1 MRKSTT
7 RFTKGVVT
15 VSRIDIGEIQTFAH
29 QLHTANETARKSIK
43 DIKTAVEN
51 YTEDGSLKGKAIDA
65 SKNYYQ
71 MTYFPLCDA
80 IIEAMN
86 ESEERLAQYIA
97 DFHAQVDGSAD
108 AKIDADGLYELGKMI
123 DRIEAKKEA
132 LVQQMNTGTEGQ
144 MQSYCSQLSIAYKQ
158 ENILEK
164 YLAFEQSHSG
174 FFDNLTDLV
183 QGIQQ
188 TIRELQS
195 NIQFNSKTGTYD
207 MSKLNFTT
215 VTRMQNALGKALKNN
230 QTTFN
235 FDEYQ
240 KTYRGQMWVLMKN
253 GIVDVEAT
261 NAYNA
266 AVLNGELPHESN
278 EAQEEAELLQ
288 AIIQSAKEGIDPV
301 TGQEISK
308 AQGFSIISGFIFYYT
323 AGGYKGKKIKIPKN
337 ILDKIKKSHK
347 SKSILTSQ
355 MEAKILEGQRKGAT
369 NGINGGHSSD
379 INNNNPNFA
388 TETVKVNQDG
398 TKVIKFTKQFPD
410 GNISKIKTS
419 TIFPED
425 WSDKDII
432 DSILKVSNSTAI
444 GQRKIDGLT
453 LHRGKI
459 DGVEIDVIK
468 KGNEIISGYPVG
480 GKPTPGF
487 ETIK

>member
-1 MRKSTT
+1 M
-7 RFTKGVVT
+7 
-15 VSRIDIGEIQTFAH
+15 SRIDIGEIQTFAH

-97 DFHAQVDGSAD
+97 DFHAQVDSSAD
-108 AKIDADGLYELGKMI
+108 ARIDADGLYELGKMI

-132 LVQQMNTGTEGQ
+132 LAQRMNTGTEGQ
-144 MQSYCSQLSIAYKQ
+144 MQSYRSQLSIAYKQ

-164 YLAFEQSHSG
+164 YLSFEQSHGG

-288 AIIQSAKEGIDPV
+288 AVIQSVKEGIDPV

-308 AQGFSIISGFIFYYT
+308 AQGFGIISGFIFYYT

-337 ILDKIKKSHK
+337 ILDKIKAANKIKYIESLLTPAQK
-347 SKSILTSQ
+347 KSIKRIDNNIQDHLTDGDFSGT
-355 MEAKILEGQRKGAT
+355 KRDLEGNPVPKKGQPGKYWNHLDEMLNT
-369 NGINGGHSSD
+369 YQSL
-379 INNNNPNFA
+379 NNSTRSIENSLTNPNLDK
-388 TETVKVNQDG
+388 KVR
-398 TKVIKFTKQFPD
+398 VYLE
-410 GNISKIKTS
+410 SKLKEANLQINK
-419 TIFPED
+419 IED
-425 WSDKDII
+425 LFDDYGGIQNW
-432 DSILKVSNSTAI
+432 
-444 GQRKIDGLT
+444 
-453 LHRGKI
+453 
-459 DGVEIDVIK
+459 IK
-468 KGNEIISGYPVG
+468 K
-480 GKPTPGF
+480 
-487 ETIK
+487 

>member
-1 MRKSTT
+1 M
-7 RFTKGVVT
+7 
-15 VSRIDIGEIQTFAH
+15 SRIDIGEIQTFAH

-43 DIKTAVEN
+43 DIKNAVEN

-65 SKNYYQ
+65 SENYYQ

-108 AKIDADGLYELGKMI
+108 ARIDADGLYELGKMI

-144 MQSYCSQLSIAYKQ
+144 MQSYRSQLSIAYKQ

-164 YLAFEQSHSG
+164 YLAFEQSHGS

-183 QGIQQ
+183 RGIQQ
-188 TIRELQS
+188 TIHELQS

-230 QTTFN
+230 EKTFN

-288 AIIQSAKEGIDPV
+288 AIVQSVKEGIDPV

-308 AQGFSIISGFIFYYT
+308 AQGFGIISGLIFRYT
-323 AGGYKGKKIKIPKN
+323 AGGYKGKKFKIPRDWLHRRKKNNGVEVGTDFGKIGKLVNHPNIKINWSEYAEHGMSRLKQRG
-337 ILDKIKKSHK
+337 L
-347 SKSILTSQ
+347 SKSQVDDFVEHGKVLSQ
-355 MEAKILEGQRKGAT
+355 NEGEK
-369 NGINGGHSSD
+369 
-379 INNNNPNFA
+379 FA
-388 TETVKVNQDG
+388 FITE
-398 TKVIKFTKQFPD
+398 
-410 GNISKIKTS
+410 
-419 TIFPED
+419 
-425 WSDKDII
+425 
-432 DSILKVSNSTAI
+432 
-444 GQRKIDGLT
+444 
-453 LHRGKI
+453 
-459 DGVEIDVIK
+459 DGVAIVSKDGKLVTAWGK
-468 KGNEIISGYPVG
+468 KDFDEGMKKII
-480 GKPTPGF
+480 GKLYG
-487 ETIK
+487 K

>member
-1 MRKSTT
+1 M
-7 RFTKGVVT
+7 
-15 VSRIDIGEIQTFAH
+15 SRIDIGEIQTFAH
-29 QLHTANETARKSIK
+29 QLHTANETGRKNIQ
-43 DIKTAVEN
+43 DIKTAVKN
-51 YTEDGSLKGKAIDA
+51 YTEDGSLKGKAVDA

-71 MTYFPLCDA
+71 MIYFPLCDA

-108 AKIDADGLYELGKMI
+108 ARIDADGLYELGKMI

-132 LVQQMNTGTEGQ
+132 LAQRMNTGTEGQ
-144 MQSYCSQLSIAYKQ
+144 MQSYRSQLSIAYKQ

-164 YLAFEQSHSG
+164 YLAFEQSHGG

-183 QGIQQ
+183 RGIQQ

-215 VTRMQNALGKALKNN
+215 VSRMQNALGKALNDNAK
-230 QTTFN
+230 TFN

-266 AVLNGELPHESN
+266 AVLGGEMPHESN

-288 AIIQSAKEGIDPV
+288 AVVQSVKEGTDPV

-308 AQGFSIISGFIFYYT
+308 AQGFGIISGLIFRYT
-323 AGGYKGKKIKIPKN
+323 AGGYKGKKFKIPRDWLHRRKKNNGVEVGTDFGKIGKLVNHPNIKINWSEYAEHGMSRLKQRG
-337 ILDKIKKSHK
+337 L
-347 SKSILTSQ
+347 SKSQVDDFVEHGKVLSQ
-355 MEAKILEGQRKGAT
+355 NEGEK
-369 NGINGGHSSD
+369 
-379 INNNNPNFA
+379 FA
-388 TETVKVNQDG
+388 FITE
-398 TKVIKFTKQFPD
+398 
-410 GNISKIKTS
+410 
-419 TIFPED
+419 
-425 WSDKDII
+425 
-432 DSILKVSNSTAI
+432 
-444 GQRKIDGLT
+444 
-453 LHRGKI
+453 
-459 DGVEIDVIK
+459 DGVAIVSKDGKLVTAWGK
-468 KGNEIISGYPVG
+468 KDFDEGMKKII
-480 GKPTPGF
+480 GKLYG
-487 ETIK
+487 K

>member
-1 MRKSTT
+1 M
-7 RFTKGVVT
+7 
-15 VSRIDIGEIQTFAH
+15 SRIDIGEIQTFAH
-29 QLHTANETARKSIK
+29 QLHTANETAIKSIK
-43 DIKTAVEN
+43 DIKKAVKN
-51 YTEDGSLKGKAIDA
+51 YTEDGSLKGKAVDA

-108 AKIDADGLYELGKMI
+108 ARIDADGLYELGKMI

-132 LVQQMNTGTEGQ
+132 LAQRMNTGTEGQ
-144 MQSYCSQLSIAYKQ
+144 MQSYRSQLSIAYKQ

-164 YLAFEQSHSG
+164 YLAFEQSHGG

-183 QGIQQ
+183 RGIQQ

-230 QTTFN
+230 EKTFN

-266 AVLNGELPHESN
+266 AVLNGEIPHESN

-288 AIIQSAKEGIDPV
+288 AVIQSVKEGIDPV

-308 AQGFSIISGFIFYYT
+308 AQGFGIISGLVFRYT

>member
-1 MRKSTT
+1 M
-7 RFTKGVVT
+7 
-15 VSRIDIGEIQTFAH
+15 SRIDIGEIQTFAH
-29 QLHTANETARKSIK
+29 QLHTANEAGRKNIQ
-43 DIKTAVEN
+43 DIKTAVKD
-51 YTEDGSLKGKAIDA
+51 YTEDGSLKGKAVDA

-97 DFHAQVDGSAD
+97 DFHAQVDSSAD
-108 AKIDADGLYELGKMI
+108 AIIDADGLYELGKMI

-132 LVQQMNTGTEGQ
+132 LAQRMNTGTEGQ
-144 MQSYCSQLSIAYKQ
+144 MQSYRSQLSIAYKQ

-215 VTRMQNALGKALKNN
+215 VTRMQNALGKALNDNAK
-230 QTTFN
+230 TFN

-266 AVLNGELPHESN
+266 AVLGGEMPHESN

-288 AIIQSAKEGIDPV
+288 AVVQSVKEGTDPV

-308 AQGFSIISGFIFYYT
+308 AQGFGIISGLIFRYT
-323 AGGYKGKKIKIPKN
+323 AGGYKGKKFKIPRDWLHRRKKNNGVEVGTDFGKIGKLVNHPNIKINWSEYAEHGMSRLKQRG
-337 ILDKIKKSHK
+337 L
-347 SKSILTSQ
+347 SKSQVDDFVEHGKVLSQ
-355 MEAKILEGQRKGAT
+355 NEGEK
-369 NGINGGHSSD
+369 
-379 INNNNPNFA
+379 FA
-388 TETVKVNQDG
+388 FITE
-398 TKVIKFTKQFPD
+398 
-410 GNISKIKTS
+410 
-419 TIFPED
+419 
-425 WSDKDII
+425 
-432 DSILKVSNSTAI
+432 
-444 GQRKIDGLT
+444 
-453 LHRGKI
+453 
-459 DGVEIDVIK
+459 DGVAIVSKDGKLVTAWGK
-468 KGNEIISGYPVG
+468 KDFDEGMKKII
-480 GKPTPGF
+480 GKLYG
-487 ETIK
+487 K

>member
-29 QLHTANETARKSIK
+29 QLHTANEAGRKSIK
-43 DIKTAVEN
+43 DIKKAVKN

-132 LVQQMNTGTEGQ
+132 LAQRMNTGTEGQ
-144 MQSYCSQLSIAYKQ
+144 MQSYRSQLSIAYKQ

-164 YLAFEQSHSG
+164 YLAFEQSHGG

-195 NIQFNSKTGTYD
+195 NIQFNSETGTYD

-230 QTTFN
+230 ETTFN

-266 AVLNGELPHESN
+266 AVLNGKLPHESN

-288 AIIQSAKEGIDPV
+288 AVIQSVKEGIDPV

-308 AQGFSIISGFIFYYT
+308 AQGFGIISGLVFRYT
-323 AGGYKGKKIKIPKN
+323 AGGYKGKKFKVSKDWLHRRKKNNGVEVGTDFGKIGKLVNHPNIKINWSEHSEHGMSRLKQRG
-337 ILDKIKKSHK
+337 L
-347 SKSILTSQ
+347 SKSQVDDFVERGKALSQ
-355 MEAKILEGQRKGAT
+355 
-369 NGINGGHSSD
+369 NGGEK
-379 INNNNPNFA
+379 FA
-388 TETVKVNQDG
+388 FITENGVAIVSKDG
-398 TKVIKFTKQFPD
+398 KLVTAWGKKDFD
-410 GNISKIKTS
+410 EGMEKIIEK
-419 TIFPED
+419 
-425 WSDKDII
+425 
-432 DSILKVSNSTAI
+432 LY
-444 GQRKIDGLT
+444 
-453 LHRGKI
+453 GK
-459 DGVEIDVIK
+459 
-468 KGNEIISGYPVG
+468 
-480 GKPTPGF
+480 
-487 ETIK
+487 

>member
-1 MRKSTT
+1 M
-7 RFTKGVVT
+7 
-15 VSRIDIGEIQTFAH
+15 SRIDIGEIQTFAH
-29 QLHTANETARKSIK
+29 QLHTANETAIKSIK

-97 DFHAQVDGSAD
+97 DFHAQVDSSAD
-108 AKIDADGLYELGKMI
+108 ARIDADGLYELGKMI

-132 LVQQMNTGTEGQ
+132 LAQRMNTGTEGQ
-144 MQSYCSQLSIAYKQ
+144 MQSYRSQLSIAYKQ

-164 YLAFEQSHSG
+164 YLAFEQSHGS

-183 QGIQQ
+183 RGIQQ
-188 TIRELQS
+188 TIHELQS

-215 VTRMQNALGKALKNN
+215 VSRMQNALGKALKDNE
-230 QTTFN
+230 TTFN

-288 AIIQSAKEGIDPV
+288 AVIQSVKEGIDPV

-308 AQGFSIISGFIFYYT
+308 AQGFGIISGFIFYYT

-480 GKPTPGF
+480 GKPTSGF

>member
-1 MRKSTT
+1 M
-7 RFTKGVVT
+7 
-15 VSRIDIGEIQTFAH
+15 SRIDIGEIQTFAY
-29 QLHTANETARKSIK
+29 QLHTANETGRKSIK
-43 DIKTAVEN
+43 DIKTAVKN

-97 DFHAQVDGSAD
+97 DFHARVDGSAD
-108 AKIDADGLYELGKMI
+108 ARIDADGLYELGKMI

-132 LVQQMNTGTEGQ
+132 LAQRMNTGTEGQ
-144 MQSYCSQLSIAYKQ
+144 MQSYRSQLSIAYKQ

-164 YLAFEQSHSG
+164 YLAFEQSHGG

-215 VTRMQNALGKALKNN
+215 VTRMQNALGKALKDN

-288 AIIQSAKEGIDPV
+288 AVVQSVKEGTDPV

-308 AQGFSIISGFIFYYT
+308 AQGFGIISGLIFRYT
-323 AGGYKGKKIKIPKN
+323 AGGYKGKKFKIPRDWLHRRKKNNGVEVGTDFGKIGKLVNHPNIKINWSEYAEHGMSRLKQRG
-337 ILDKIKKSHK
+337 L
-347 SKSILTSQ
+347 SKSQVDDFVEHGKVLSQ
-355 MEAKILEGQRKGAT
+355 NEGEK
-369 NGINGGHSSD
+369 
-379 INNNNPNFA
+379 FA
-388 TETVKVNQDG
+388 FITE
-398 TKVIKFTKQFPD
+398 
-410 GNISKIKTS
+410 
-419 TIFPED
+419 
-425 WSDKDII
+425 
-432 DSILKVSNSTAI
+432 
-444 GQRKIDGLT
+444 
-453 LHRGKI
+453 
-459 DGVEIDVIK
+459 DGVAIVSKDGKLVTAWGK
-468 KGNEIISGYPVG
+468 KDFDEGMKKII
-480 GKPTPGF
+480 GKLYG
-487 ETIK
+487 K

>member
-1 MRKSTT
+1 M
-7 RFTKGVVT
+7 
-15 VSRIDIGEIQTFAH
+15 SRIDIGEIQTFAY
-29 QLHTANETARKSIK
+29 QLHTANEAARKSIK
-43 DIKTAVEN
+43 DIKTAVKN
-51 YTEDGSLKGKAIDA
+51 YTEDGSLKGKAVDA

-71 MTYFPLCDA
+71 MIYFPLCDA

-108 AKIDADGLYELGKMI
+108 ARIDADGLYELGKMI

-132 LVQQMNTGTEGQ
+132 LAQRMNTGTEGQ
-144 MQSYCSQLSIAYKQ
+144 MQSYRSQLSIAYKQ

-164 YLAFEQSHSG
+164 YLAFEQSHGG

-215 VTRMQNALGKALKNN
+215 VSRMQNVLEKALNDNEK
-230 QTTFN
+230 TFN

-261 NAYNA
+261 NAYNS
-266 AVLNGELPHESN
+266 AVLGGEMPHESN

-288 AIIQSAKEGIDPV
+288 AVIQSVKEGTDPV

-308 AQGFSIISGFIFYYT
+308 AQGFSIISGLFFRYT
-323 AGGYKGKKIKIPKN
+323 TGGYKGKKFKIPKDWLKKRKN
-337 ILDKIKKSHK
+337 VIKADIPKIEIPEQRLKHSDVGDFTINPSTGKV
-347 SKSILTSQ
+347 SK
-355 MEAKILEGQRKGAT
+355 MKG
-369 NGINGGHSSD
+369 GGHGQSNIDFLKKNGFEVNIEKTYPNGVRIGNVPHHKTPSKRTGTGQSWFPEYWTKKD
-379 INNNNPNFA
+379 IERAGQHIASQSNFIDA
-388 TETVKVNQDG
+388 KNGEIIFGYYKGVRVGVIKTDGKIGTIFPDG
-398 TKVIKFTKQFPD
+398 TKQP
-410 GNISKIKTS
+410 
-419 TIFPED
+419 
-425 WSDKDII
+425 
-432 DSILKVSNSTAI
+432 
-444 GQRKIDGLT
+444 
-453 LHRGKI
+453 
-459 DGVEIDVIK
+459 
-468 KGNEIISGYPVG
+468 
-480 GKPTPGF
+480 
-487 ETIK
+487 

>member
-1 MRKSTT
+1 MPTKNHRLPKKYLPIRKSTT
-7 RFTKGVVT
+7 RSAKGVVT
-15 VSRIDIGEIQTFAH
+15 VSRIDIGEIQTFAY
-29 QLHTANETARKSIK
+29 QLHTANEAGRKSIK
-43 DIKTAVEN
+43 DIKNAVKN

-108 AKIDADGLYELGKMI
+108 ARIDADGLYELGKMI

-132 LVQQMNTGTEGQ
+132 LAQRMNTGTEGQ
-144 MQSYCSQLSIAYKQ
+144 MQSYRSQLSIAYKQ

-164 YLAFEQSHSG
+164 YLAFEQSHGG

-183 QGIQQ
+183 RGIQQ

-215 VTRMQNALGKALKNN
+215 VTRMQNASGKALNDNAK
-230 QTTFN
+230 TFN

-266 AVLNGELPHESN
+266 AVLGGEMPHESN

-288 AIIQSAKEGIDPV
+288 AVVQSVKVGTDPV

-308 AQGFSIISGFIFYYT
+308 AQGFGIISGLIFRYT
-323 AGGYKGKKIKIPKN
+323 AGGYKGKKFKIPRDWLHRRKKNNGVEVGTDFGKIGKLVNHPNIKINWSEYAEHGMSRLKQRG
-337 ILDKIKKSHK
+337 L
-347 SKSILTSQ
+347 SKSQVDDFVEHGKVLSQ
-355 MEAKILEGQRKGAT
+355 NEGEK
-369 NGINGGHSSD
+369 
-379 INNNNPNFA
+379 FA
-388 TETVKVNQDG
+388 FITE
-398 TKVIKFTKQFPD
+398 
-410 GNISKIKTS
+410 
-419 TIFPED
+419 
-425 WSDKDII
+425 
-432 DSILKVSNSTAI
+432 
-444 GQRKIDGLT
+444 
-453 LHRGKI
+453 
-459 DGVEIDVIK
+459 DGVAIVSKDGKLVTAWGK
-468 KGNEIISGYPVG
+468 KDFDEGMKKII
-480 GKPTPGF
+480 GKLYG
-487 ETIK
+487 K

>member
-1 MRKSTT
+1 M
-7 RFTKGVVT
+7 
-15 VSRIDIGEIQTFAH
+15 SRIDIGEIQAFAH
-29 QLHTANETARKSIK
+29 QLHTANETGRKNIQ
-43 DIKTAVEN
+43 DIKNAVKN
-51 YTEDGSLKGKAIDA
+51 YTEDGSLKGKAVDA

-108 AKIDADGLYELGKMI
+108 ARIDADGLYELGKMI

-132 LVQQMNTGTEGQ
+132 LAQRMNTGTEGQ
-144 MQSYCSQLSIAYKQ
+144 MQSYRSQLSIAYKQ

-164 YLAFEQSHSG
+164 YLAFEQSHGG

-183 QGIQQ
+183 RGIQQ

-215 VTRMQNALGKALKNN
+215 VTRMQNVLEKALNDNAK
-230 QTTFN
+230 TFN

-253 GIVDVEAT
+253 GIVDIEAT

-266 AVLNGELPHESN
+266 AVFGGEMPHESN

-288 AIIQSAKEGIDPV
+288 AVIQSVKKGRDPV

-308 AQGFSIISGFIFYYT
+308 SQGFGIISGLIFRYT
-323 AGGYKGKKIKIPKN
+323 VGGYKGKKFKLPKAWLNRRKKASGVKKIEKTPELEDHIRNTDPNVPRKRGIGGAHNSEEFFKN
-337 ILDKIKKSHK
+337 DVEIVKQTPTDIPGVSVVEYRIPELDVKGNPTGRYKKTIYK
-347 SKSILTSQ
+347 KTIY
-355 MEAKILEGQRKGAT
+355 
-369 NGINGGHSSD
+369 
-379 INNNNPNFA
+379 NP
-388 TETVKVNQDG
+388 
-398 TKVIKFTKQFPD
+398 KVISDEEYINRGLEAANNATSNPD
-410 GNISKIKTS
+410 DGSLPREWTGKDNTGKTWRGYY
-419 TIFPED
+419 ED
-425 WSDKDII
+425 
-432 DSILKVSNSTAI
+432 
-444 GQRKIDGLT
+444 
-453 LHRGKI
+453 GKI
-459 DGVEIDVIK
+459 T
-468 KGNEIISGYPVG
+468 SFYPD
-480 GKPTPGF
+480 
-487 ETIK
+487 

>member
-1 MRKSTT
+1 M
-7 RFTKGVVT
+7 
-15 VSRIDIGEIQTFAH
+15 SRIDIGEIQTFAH
-29 QLHTANETARKSIK
+29 QLHTANEAGRKSIK
-43 DIKTAVEN
+43 DIKKAVKN

-71 MTYFPLCDA
+71 MTYFPLSDA

-108 AKIDADGLYELGKMI
+108 AKIDAAGLYELGKMI

-132 LVQQMNTGTEGQ
+132 LAQRMNTGTEGQ
-144 MQSYCSQLSIAYKQ
+144 MQSYRSQLSIAYKQ

-164 YLAFEQSHSG
+164 YLAFEQSHGG

-183 QGIQQ
+183 RGIQQ

-230 QTTFN
+230 EKTFN

-266 AVLNGELPHESN
+266 AVLGGEMPHESN

-288 AIIQSAKEGIDPV
+288 AVIQSVKEGIDPV

-308 AQGFSIISGFIFYYT
+308 AQGFGIISGLIFRYT

-347 SKSILTSQ
+347 SKSILTSE
-355 MEAKILEGQRKGAT
+355 MEAKILEGQRKGTT

-388 TETVKVNQDG
+388 TETVEVNQDG

>member
-1 MRKSTT
+1 MPTKNHRLPKKHLPIRKSTT

-29 QLHTANETARKSIK
+29 QLHTANETGRKNIQ
-43 DIKTAVEN
+43 DIKTAVKN

-108 AKIDADGLYELGKMI
+108 ARIDADGLYELGKMI

-132 LVQQMNTGTEGQ
+132 LAQRMNTGTEGQ
-144 MQSYCSQLSIAYKQ
+144 MQSYRSQLSIAYKQ

-164 YLAFEQSHSG
+164 YLAFEQSHGG

-183 QGIQQ
+183 RGIQQ

-215 VTRMQNALGKALKNN
+215 VSRMQNALGKALNDNAK
-230 QTTFN
+230 TFN

-266 AVLNGELPHESN
+266 AVLGGEMPHESN

-288 AIIQSAKEGIDPV
+288 AVVQSVKEGTDPV

-308 AQGFSIISGFIFYYT
+308 AQGFGIISGLIFHYT
-323 AGGYKGKKIKIPKN
+323 AGGYKGKKFKIPRDWLHRRKKNNGVEVGTDFGKIGKLVNHPNIKINWSEYAEHGMSRLKQRG
-337 ILDKIKKSHK
+337 L
-347 SKSILTSQ
+347 SKSQVDDFVEHGKVLSQ
-355 MEAKILEGQRKGAT
+355 NEGEK
-369 NGINGGHSSD
+369 
-379 INNNNPNFA
+379 FA
-388 TETVKVNQDG
+388 FITE
-398 TKVIKFTKQFPD
+398 
-410 GNISKIKTS
+410 
-419 TIFPED
+419 
-425 WSDKDII
+425 
-432 DSILKVSNSTAI
+432 
-444 GQRKIDGLT
+444 
-453 LHRGKI
+453 
-459 DGVEIDVIK
+459 DGVAIVSKDGKLVTAWGK
-468 KGNEIISGYPVG
+468 KDFDEGMKKII
-480 GKPTPGF
+480 GKLYG
-487 ETIK
+487 K

>member
-1 MRKSTT
+1 M
-7 RFTKGVVT
+7 
-15 VSRIDIGEIQTFAH
+15 SRIDIGEIQTFAH
-29 QLHTANETARKSIK
+29 QLHTANEVGIKSIK

-108 AKIDADGLYELGKMI
+108 ARIDADGLYELGKMI

-132 LVQQMNTGTEGQ
+132 LAQRMNTGTEGQ
-144 MQSYCSQLSIAYKQ
+144 MQSYRSQLSIAYKQ

-164 YLAFEQSHSG
+164 YLAFEQSHGS

-183 QGIQQ
+183 RGIQQ

-215 VTRMQNALGKALKNN
+215 VTRMQNALGKVLKNN
-230 QTTFN
+230 ETTFN

-261 NAYNA
+261 NAYNT
-266 AVLNGELPHESN
+266 AVFGGGIPHESN

-288 AIIQSAKEGIDPV
+288 AVIQSVKEGTDPV

-308 AQGFSIISGFIFYYT
+308 AQGFSILSGLIFRYT
-323 AGGYKGKKIKIPKN
+323 TGGYKGKKFKIPRDWLHRRKKNNGVEVGTDFGKIGKLVNHPNIKINWSEYAEHGMSRLKQRG
-337 ILDKIKKSHK
+337 L
-347 SKSILTSQ
+347 SKSQVDDFVEHGKVLSQ
-355 MEAKILEGQRKGAT
+355 NEGEK
-369 NGINGGHSSD
+369 
-379 INNNNPNFA
+379 FA
-388 TETVKVNQDG
+388 FITE
-398 TKVIKFTKQFPD
+398 
-410 GNISKIKTS
+410 
-419 TIFPED
+419 
-425 WSDKDII
+425 
-432 DSILKVSNSTAI
+432 
-444 GQRKIDGLT
+444 
-453 LHRGKI
+453 
-459 DGVEIDVIK
+459 DGVAIVSKDGKLVTAWGK
-468 KGNEIISGYPVG
+468 KDFDEGMKKIIEKLY
-480 GKPTPGF
+480 GK
-487 ETIK
+487 

>member
-1 MRKSTT
+1 M
-7 RFTKGVVT
+7 
-15 VSRIDIGEIQTFAH
+15 SRIDIGEIQTFAH
-29 QLHTANETARKSIK
+29 QLHTANETGRKSIK

-132 LVQQMNTGTEGQ
+132 LAQRMNTGMEGQ
-144 MQSYCSQLSIAYKQ
+144 MQSYRSQLSIAYKQ

-164 YLAFEQSHSG
+164 YLAFEQSHGS

-230 QTTFN
+230 ETTFN

-288 AIIQSAKEGIDPV
+288 AIVQSVKEGIDPV
-301 TGQEISK
+301 NGQKISK
-308 AQGFSIISGFIFYYT
+308 AQGFGIISGFIFYYT

-337 ILDKIKKSHK
+337 ILDKIKAAKKIKYIESLLTPAQK
-347 SKSILTSQ
+347 KSIKRIDNNIQDHLTDGDFSGT
-355 MEAKILEGQRKGAT
+355 KRDLEGNPVPKKGQPGKYWNHLDEMLNT
-369 NGINGGHSSD
+369 YQSL
-379 INNNNPNFA
+379 NNSTRSIENSLTNPNLDK
-388 TETVKVNQDG
+388 KVR
-398 TKVIKFTKQFPD
+398 VYLE
-410 GNISKIKTS
+410 SKLKEANLQINK
-419 TIFPED
+419 IED
-425 WSDKDII
+425 LFDDYGGIQNW
-432 DSILKVSNSTAI
+432 
-444 GQRKIDGLT
+444 
-453 LHRGKI
+453 
-459 DGVEIDVIK
+459 IK
-468 KGNEIISGYPVG
+468 K
-480 GKPTPGF
+480 
-487 ETIK
+487 

>member
-1 MRKSTT
+1 M
-7 RFTKGVVT
+7 
-15 VSRIDIGEIQTFAH
+15 SRIDIGEIQTFAH

-43 DIKTAVEN
+43 DIKNAVEN

-108 AKIDADGLYELGKMI
+108 ARIDADGLYELGKMI

-132 LVQQMNTGTEGQ
+132 LAQRMNTGTEGQ
-144 MQSYCSQLSIAYKQ
+144 MQSYRSQLSIAYKQ

-164 YLAFEQSHSG
+164 YLAFEQSHGS

-215 VTRMQNALGKALKNN
+215 VTRMQNALEKALKNN
-230 QTTFN
+230 EATFN

-253 GIVDVEAT
+253 GIVDIEAT

-288 AIIQSAKEGIDPV
+288 AVVQSVKEGIDPV
-301 TGQEISK
+301 TGQKISK
-308 AQGFSIISGFIFYYT
+308 AQGFGIISGLVFHYT
-323 AGGYKGKKIKIPKN
+323 VGGYKGKKFKIPKDWLNRRKKAREGYIKSDN
-337 ILDKIKKSHK
+337 IKFGSSVKSTK
-347 SKSILTSQ
+347 
-355 MEAKILEGQRKGAT
+355 
-369 NGINGGHSSD
+369 
-379 INNNNPNFA
+379 
-388 TETVKVNQDG
+388 KVNNQMKKRGWSEESVKSVVDHPHTTRKSVNKATGNDATVFYDKDG
-398 TKVIKFTKQFPD
+398 SYVIIDDKTKEIVQI
-410 GNISKIKTS
+410 
-419 TIFPED
+419 
-425 WSDKDII
+425 SDKFDKNWVPDAGIA
-432 DSILKVSNSTAI
+432 DPYKP
-444 GQRKIDGLT
+444 
-453 LHRGKI
+453 
-459 DGVEIDVIK
+459 
-468 KGNEIISGYPVG
+468 KGGE
-480 GKPTPGF
+480 
-487 ETIK
+487 

>member
-1 MRKSTT
+1 M
-7 RFTKGVVT
+7 
-15 VSRIDIGEIQTFAH
+15 SRIDIGEIQTFAY
-29 QLHTANETARKSIK
+29 QLHTANEAARKSIK
-43 DIKTAVEN
+43 DIKNAVKN

-97 DFHAQVDGSAD
+97 DFHAQVDSSAD
-108 AKIDADGLYELGKMI
+108 ARIDADGLYELGKMI

-132 LVQQMNTGTEGQ
+132 LAQRMNTGTEGQ
-144 MQSYCSQLSIAYKQ
+144 MQSYRSQLSIAYKQ

-164 YLAFEQSHSG
+164 YLAFEQSHGG

-183 QGIQQ
+183 RGIQQ

-215 VTRMQNALGKALKNN
+215 VTRMQNASGKALNDNAK
-230 QTTFN
+230 TFN

-266 AVLNGELPHESN
+266 AVLGGEMPHESN

-288 AIIQSAKEGIDPV
+288 AVVQSVKEGTDPV

-308 AQGFSIISGFIFYYT
+308 AQGFGIISGLIFRYT
-323 AGGYKGKKIKIPKN
+323 AGGYKGKKFKIPRDWLHRRKKNNGVEVGTDFGKIGKLVNHPNIKINWSEYAEHGMSRLKQRG
-337 ILDKIKKSHK
+337 L
-347 SKSILTSQ
+347 SKSQVDDFVEHGKVLSQ
-355 MEAKILEGQRKGAT
+355 NEGEK
-369 NGINGGHSSD
+369 
-379 INNNNPNFA
+379 FA
-388 TETVKVNQDG
+388 FITE
-398 TKVIKFTKQFPD
+398 
-410 GNISKIKTS
+410 
-419 TIFPED
+419 
-425 WSDKDII
+425 
-432 DSILKVSNSTAI
+432 
-444 GQRKIDGLT
+444 
-453 LHRGKI
+453 
-459 DGVEIDVIK
+459 DGVAIVSKDGELVTAWGK
-468 KGNEIISGYPVG
+468 KDFDEGMKKII
-480 GKPTPGF
+480 GKLYG
-487 ETIK
+487 K

>member
-1 MRKSTT
+1 M
-7 RFTKGVVT
+7 
-15 VSRIDIGEIQTFAH
+15 SRIDIGEIQTFAH
-29 QLHTANETARKSIK
+29 QLHTANETAIKNIK
-43 DIKTAVEN
+43 DIKTVVEN

-123 DRIEAKKEA
+123 NRIEAKKEA
-132 LVQQMNTGTEGQ
+132 LAQRMNTGTEGQ
-144 MQSYCSQLSIAYKQ
+144 MQSYRSQLSIAYKQ

-164 YLAFEQSHSG
+164 YLAFEQSHGG

-183 QGIQQ
+183 RGIQQ

-230 QTTFN
+230 ETTFN

-288 AIIQSAKEGIDPV
+288 AVIQSVKEGIDPV

-308 AQGFSIISGFIFYYT
+308 AQGFGIISGLIFRYT

-347 SKSILTSQ
+347 SKSILTSE
-355 MEAKILEGQRKGAT
+355 MEAKILEGQRKGTT

-388 TETVKVNQDG
+388 TETVEVNQDG

>member
-1 MRKSTT
+1 M
-7 RFTKGVVT
+7 
-15 VSRIDIGEIQTFAH
+15 SRIDIGEIQTFAH

-144 MQSYCSQLSIAYKQ
+144 MQSYRSQLSIAYKQ

-230 QTTFN
+230 ETTFN

-266 AVLNGELPHESN
+266 AVLNGELLHESN

-288 AIIQSAKEGIDPV
+288 AVIQSVKEGIDPV

-308 AQGFSIISGFIFYYT
+308 AQGFGIISGFIFYYT
-323 AGGYKGKKIKIPKN
+323 AGGYKGKKIKIPKKWLDRRRNVNRIDFLQSVN
-337 ILDKIKKSHK
+337 IKDFVVKDKH
-347 SKSILTSQ
+347 L
-355 MEAKILEGQRKGAT
+355 R
-369 NGINGGHSSD
+369 
-379 INNNNPNFA
+379 
-388 TETVKVNQDG
+388 
-398 TKVIKFTKQFPD
+398 
-410 GNISKIKTS
+410 
-419 TIFPED
+419 
-425 WSDKDII
+425 
-432 DSILKVSNSTAI
+432 NSTAKRARKFDAETSEDANLI
-444 GQRKIDGLT
+444 VQDALKNGKVKKIEDNGLGSQRQKSYSAIIDTEKNVGTKGESHIKIVYDELNNVWT
-453 LHRGKI
+453 
-459 DGVEIDVIK
+459 V
-468 KGNEIISGYPVG
+468 YPV
-480 GKPTPGF
+480 PAP
-487 ETIK
+487 

>member
-7 RFTKGVVT
+7 GFTKGVVT

-51 YTEDGSLKGKAIDA
+51 YTEDGSLKGKAVDA

-108 AKIDADGLYELGKMI
+108 ARIDADGLYELGKMI

-132 LVQQMNTGTEGQ
+132 LAQRMNTGTEGQ
-144 MQSYCSQLSIAYKQ
+144 MQSYRSQLSIAYKQ

-288 AIIQSAKEGIDPV
+288 AIIQSVKEGIDPV

-308 AQGFSIISGFIFYYT
+308 AQGFGIISGLIFRYT
-323 AGGYKGKKIKIPKN
+323 VGGYKGKKFKVSKDWLHRRKKNNGVEVGTDFGKIGKLVNHPNIKINWSEHSEHGMSRLKQRG
-337 ILDKIKKSHK
+337 L
-347 SKSILTSQ
+347 SKSQVDDFVERGKALSQ
-355 MEAKILEGQRKGAT
+355 
-369 NGINGGHSSD
+369 NGGEK
-379 INNNNPNFA
+379 FA
-388 TETVKVNQDG
+388 FITENGVAIVSKDG
-398 TKVIKFTKQFPD
+398 KLVTAWGKKDFD
-410 GNISKIKTS
+410 EGMEKIIEK
-419 TIFPED
+419 
-425 WSDKDII
+425 
-432 DSILKVSNSTAI
+432 LY
-444 GQRKIDGLT
+444 
-453 LHRGKI
+453 GK
-459 DGVEIDVIK
+459 
-468 KGNEIISGYPVG
+468 
-480 GKPTPGF
+480 
-487 ETIK
+487 

>member
-1 MRKSTT
+1 
-7 RFTKGVVT
+7 
-15 VSRIDIGEIQTFAH
+15 
-29 QLHTANETARKSIK
+29 
-43 DIKTAVEN
+43 
-51 YTEDGSLKGKAIDA
+51 
-65 SKNYYQ
+65 

-97 DFHAQVDGSAD
+97 DFHAQVDGSAN
-108 AKIDADGLYELGKMI
+108 ARIDADGLYELGKMI

-132 LVQQMNTGTEGQ
+132 LAQRMNTGTEGQ
-144 MQSYCSQLSIAYKQ
+144 MQSYRSQLSIAYKQ

-164 YLAFEQSHSG
+164 YLAFEQSHGG

-230 QTTFN
+230 ETTFN

-266 AVLNGELPHESN
+266 AVLNGELAHKSN

-288 AIIQSAKEGIDPV
+288 AVIQSVKEGIDPV

-308 AQGFSIISGFIFYYT
+308 AQGFGIISGLVFRYT
-323 AGGYKGKKIKIPKN
+323 AGGYKGKKFKVSKDWLHRRKKNNGVEVGTDFGKIGKLVNHPNIKINWSEHSEHGMSRLKQRG
-337 ILDKIKKSHK
+337 L
-347 SKSILTSQ
+347 SKSQVDDFVERGKALSQ
-355 MEAKILEGQRKGAT
+355 
-369 NGINGGHSSD
+369 NGGEK
-379 INNNNPNFA
+379 FA
-388 TETVKVNQDG
+388 FITENGVAIVSKDG
-398 TKVIKFTKQFPD
+398 KLVTAWGKKDFD
-410 GNISKIKTS
+410 EGMEKIIEK
-419 TIFPED
+419 
-425 WSDKDII
+425 
-432 DSILKVSNSTAI
+432 LY
-444 GQRKIDGLT
+444 
-453 LHRGKI
+453 GK
-459 DGVEIDVIK
+459 
-468 KGNEIISGYPVG
+468 
-480 GKPTPGF
+480 
-487 ETIK
+487 

>member
-1 MRKSTT
+1 M
-7 RFTKGVVT
+7 
-15 VSRIDIGEIQTFAH
+15 SRIDIGEIQTFAH

-51 YTEDGSLKGKAIDA
+51 YTEDGSLKGKTIDA

-144 MQSYCSQLSIAYKQ
+144 MQSYRSQLSIAYKQ

-230 QTTFN
+230 ETTFN

-288 AIIQSAKEGIDPV
+288 AVIQSVKEGIDPV

-308 AQGFSIISGFIFYYT
+308 AQGFGIISGFIFYYT

-337 ILDKIKKSHK
+337 ILDKIKAANKIKYIESLLTPAQK
-347 SKSILTSQ
+347 KSIKRIDNNIQDHLTDGDFSGT
-355 MEAKILEGQRKGAT
+355 KRDLEGNPVPKKGQPGKYWNHLDEMLNT
-369 NGINGGHSSD
+369 YQSL
-379 INNNNPNFA
+379 NNSTRSIENSLTNPNLDK
-388 TETVKVNQDG
+388 KVR
-398 TKVIKFTKQFPD
+398 VYLE
-410 GNISKIKTS
+410 SKLKEANLQINK
-419 TIFPED
+419 IED
-425 WSDKDII
+425 LFDDYGGIQNW
-432 DSILKVSNSTAI
+432 
-444 GQRKIDGLT
+444 
-453 LHRGKI
+453 
-459 DGVEIDVIK
+459 IK
-468 KGNEIISGYPVG
+468 K
-480 GKPTPGF
+480 
-487 ETIK
+487 

>member
-1 MRKSTT
+1 M
-7 RFTKGVVT
+7 
-15 VSRIDIGEIQTFAH
+15 SRIDIGEIQTFAY
-29 QLHTANETARKSIK
+29 QLHTANEAGRKSIQ
-43 DIKTAVEN
+43 DIKTAVKN

-108 AKIDADGLYELGKMI
+108 ARIDADGLYELGKMI

-132 LVQQMNTGTEGQ
+132 LAQRMNTGTEGQ
-144 MQSYCSQLSIAYKQ
+144 MQSYRSQLSIAYKQ

-207 MSKLNFTT
+207 MSKLNFTA
-215 VTRMQNALGKALKNN
+215 VTRMQNALGKALKDNE
-230 QTTFN
+230 TTFN

-240 KTYRGQMWVLMKN
+240 KMYRGQMWVLMKN

-266 AVLNGELPHESN
+266 AVLGGKMPHESN

-288 AIIQSAKEGIDPV
+288 AVVQSVKEGTDPV

-308 AQGFSIISGFIFYYT
+308 AQGFSIISGVIFYY
-323 AGGYKGKKIKIPKN
+323 AGGGYKGKKIKIPKKWLDRRRNVNRIDFLQSVN
-337 ILDKIKKSHK
+337 IKDFVVKDKH
-347 SKSILTSQ
+347 L
-355 MEAKILEGQRKGAT
+355 R
-369 NGINGGHSSD
+369 
-379 INNNNPNFA
+379 
-388 TETVKVNQDG
+388 
-398 TKVIKFTKQFPD
+398 
-410 GNISKIKTS
+410 
-419 TIFPED
+419 
-425 WSDKDII
+425 
-432 DSILKVSNSTAI
+432 NSTAKRARKFDAETSEEANLI
-444 GQRKIDGLT
+444 VQDALKNGKVKKIEDNGLGSQRQKSYSAIIDTKKNVGTKGESHIKIVYDELNNVWT
-453 LHRGKI
+453 
-459 DGVEIDVIK
+459 V
-468 KGNEIISGYPVG
+468 YPV
-480 GKPTPGF
+480 PAP
-487 ETIK
+487 

>member
-1 MRKSTT
+1 M
-7 RFTKGVVT
+7 
-15 VSRIDIGEIQTFAH
+15 SRIDIGEIQTFAH
-29 QLHTANETARKSIK
+29 QLHTANEAGRKSIK
-43 DIKTAVEN
+43 DIKKAVKN

-132 LVQQMNTGTEGQ
+132 LAQRMNTGTEGQ
-144 MQSYCSQLSIAYKQ
+144 MQSYRSQLSIAYKQ

-164 YLAFEQSHSG
+164 YLAFEQSHGG

-230 QTTFN
+230 ETTFN

-266 AVLNGELPHESN
+266 AVLNGKLPHESN

-288 AIIQSAKEGIDPV
+288 AVIQSVKEGIDPV
-301 TGQEISK
+301 TGQEIRK
-308 AQGFSIISGFIFYYT
+308 AQGFGIISGLVFRYT
-323 AGGYKGKKIKIPKN
+323 AGGYKGKKFKVSKDWLHRRKKNNGVEVGTDFGKIGKLVNHPNIKINWSEHSEHGMSRLKQRG
-337 ILDKIKKSHK
+337 L
-347 SKSILTSQ
+347 SKSQVDDFVERGKALSQ
-355 MEAKILEGQRKGAT
+355 
-369 NGINGGHSSD
+369 NGGEK
-379 INNNNPNFA
+379 FA
-388 TETVKVNQDG
+388 FITENGVAIVSKDG
-398 TKVIKFTKQFPD
+398 KLVTAWGKKDFD
-410 GNISKIKTS
+410 EGMEKIIEK
-419 TIFPED
+419 
-425 WSDKDII
+425 
-432 DSILKVSNSTAI
+432 LY
-444 GQRKIDGLT
+444 
-453 LHRGKI
+453 GK
-459 DGVEIDVIK
+459 
-468 KGNEIISGYPVG
+468 
-480 GKPTPGF
+480 
-487 ETIK
+487 

>member
-1 MRKSTT
+1 MPTKNHRLPKKYLPIRKSTT
-7 RFTKGVVT
+7 RSAKGVVT
-15 VSRIDIGEIQTFAH
+15 VSRIDIGEIQTFAY
-29 QLHTANETARKSIK
+29 QLHTANETGRKSIK
-43 DIKTAVEN
+43 DIKTAVKN

-80 IIEAMN
+80 IIEAMI

-132 LVQQMNTGTEGQ
+132 LAQRMNTGTEGQ
-144 MQSYCSQLSIAYKQ
+144 MQSYRSQLSIAYKQ

-164 YLAFEQSHSG
+164 YLAFEQSHGG

-215 VTRMQNALGKALKNN
+215 VSRMQNALGKALNDNAK
-230 QTTFN
+230 TFN

-266 AVLNGELPHESN
+266 AVLGGEMPHESN

-288 AIIQSAKEGIDPV
+288 AVVQSVKEGTDPV

-308 AQGFSIISGFIFYYT
+308 AQGFGIISGLIFRYT
-323 AGGYKGKKIKIPKN
+323 AGGYKGKKFKIPRDWLHRRKKNNGVEVGTDFGKIGKLVNHPNIKINWSEYAEHGMSRLKQRG
-337 ILDKIKKSHK
+337 L
-347 SKSILTSQ
+347 SKSQVDDFVEHGKVLSQ
-355 MEAKILEGQRKGAT
+355 NEGEK
-369 NGINGGHSSD
+369 
-379 INNNNPNFA
+379 FA
-388 TETVKVNQDG
+388 FITE
-398 TKVIKFTKQFPD
+398 
-410 GNISKIKTS
+410 
-419 TIFPED
+419 
-425 WSDKDII
+425 
-432 DSILKVSNSTAI
+432 
-444 GQRKIDGLT
+444 
-453 LHRGKI
+453 
-459 DGVEIDVIK
+459 DGVAIVSKDGKLVTAWGK
-468 KGNEIISGYPVG
+468 KDFDEGMKKII
-480 GKPTPGF
+480 GKLYG
-487 ETIK
+487 K

>member
-1 MRKSTT
+1 M
-7 RFTKGVVT
+7 
-15 VSRIDIGEIQTFAH
+15 SRIDIGEIQTFAH
-29 QLHTANETARKSIK
+29 QLHTANEAGRKSIK
-43 DIKTAVEN
+43 DIKKAVKN

-108 AKIDADGLYELGKMI
+108 ARIDADGLYELGKMI

-132 LVQQMNTGTEGQ
+132 LAQRMNTGTEGQ
-144 MQSYCSQLSIAYKQ
+144 MQSYRSQLSIAYKQ

-164 YLAFEQSHSG
+164 YLAFEQSHGG

-230 QTTFN
+230 ETTFN

-266 AVLNGELPHESN
+266 AVLNGELAHKSN

-288 AIIQSAKEGIDPV
+288 AVIQSVKEGIDPV

-308 AQGFSIISGFIFYYT
+308 AQGFSIISGLVFRYT
-323 AGGYKGKKIKIPKN
+323 AGGYKGKKFKVSKDWLHRRKKNNGVEVGTDFGKIGKLVNHPNIKINWSEHSEHGMSRLKQRG
-337 ILDKIKKSHK
+337 L
-347 SKSILTSQ
+347 SKSQVDDFVERGKALSQ
-355 MEAKILEGQRKGAT
+355 
-369 NGINGGHSSD
+369 NGGEK
-379 INNNNPNFA
+379 FA
-388 TETVKVNQDG
+388 FITENGVAIVSKDG
-398 TKVIKFTKQFPD
+398 KLVTAWGK
-410 GNISKIKTS
+410 
-419 TIFPED
+419 
-425 WSDKDII
+425 KDF
-432 DSILKVSNSTAI
+432 DEGMEK
-444 GQRKIDGLT
+444 
-453 LHRGKI
+453 
-459 DGVEIDVIK
+459 
-468 KGNEIISGYPVG
+468 
-480 GKPTPGF
+480 
-487 ETIK
+487 

>member
-1 MRKSTT
+1 M
-7 RFTKGVVT
+7 
-15 VSRIDIGEIQTFAH
+15 SRIDIGEIQTFAH
-29 QLHTANETARKSIK
+29 QLHTANETAIKSIK

-51 YTEDGSLKGKAIDA
+51 YTEDGSLKGKAVDA

-132 LVQQMNTGTEGQ
+132 LAQRMNTGTEGQ
-144 MQSYCSQLSIAYKQ
+144 MQSYRSQLSIAYKQ

-164 YLAFEQSHSG
+164 YLAFEQGHGS

-183 QGIQQ
+183 RGIQQ

-230 QTTFN
+230 ETTFN

-288 AIIQSAKEGIDPV
+288 AVIQSVKEGIDPV

-308 AQGFSIISGFIFYYT
+308 AQGFGIISGFIFYYT

-337 ILDKIKKSHK
+337 ILDKIKAANKIKYIESLLTPAQK
-347 SKSILTSQ
+347 KSIKRIDNNIQDHLTDGDFSGT
-355 MEAKILEGQRKGAT
+355 KRDLEGNPVPKKGQPGKYWNHLDEMLNT
-369 NGINGGHSSD
+369 YQSL
-379 INNNNPNFA
+379 NNSTRSIENSLTNPNLDK
-388 TETVKVNQDG
+388 KVR
-398 TKVIKFTKQFPD
+398 VYLE
-410 GNISKIKTS
+410 SKLKEANLQINK
-419 TIFPED
+419 IED
-425 WSDKDII
+425 LFDDYGGIQNW
-432 DSILKVSNSTAI
+432 
-444 GQRKIDGLT
+444 
-453 LHRGKI
+453 
-459 DGVEIDVIK
+459 IK
-468 KGNEIISGYPVG
+468 K
-480 GKPTPGF
+480 
-487 ETIK
+487 

>member
-29 QLHTANETARKSIK
+29 QLHTANEAGRKSIK
-43 DIKTAVEN
+43 DIKKAVKN

-132 LVQQMNTGTEGQ
+132 LAQRMNTGTEGQ
-144 MQSYCSQLSIAYKQ
+144 MQSYRSQLSIAYKQ

-164 YLAFEQSHSG
+164 YLAFEQSHGG

-230 QTTFN
+230 ETTFN

-266 AVLNGELPHESN
+266 AVLNGKLPHESN

-288 AIIQSAKEGIDPV
+288 AVIQSVKEGIDPV

-308 AQGFSIISGFIFYYT
+308 AQGFGIISGLVFRYT
-323 AGGYKGKKIKIPKN
+323 AGGYKGKKFKVSKDWLHRRKKNNGVEVGTDFGKIGKLVNHPNIKINWSEHSEHGMSRLKQRG
-337 ILDKIKKSHK
+337 L
-347 SKSILTSQ
+347 SKSQVDDFVERGKALSQ
-355 MEAKILEGQRKGAT
+355 
-369 NGINGGHSSD
+369 NGGEK
-379 INNNNPNFA
+379 FA
-388 TETVKVNQDG
+388 FITENGVAIVSKDG
-398 TKVIKFTKQFPD
+398 KLVTAWGKKDFD
-410 GNISKIKTS
+410 EGMEKI
-419 TIFPED
+419 I
-425 WSDKDII
+425 
-432 DSILKVSNSTAI
+432 
-444 GQRKIDGLT
+444 
-453 LHRGKI
+453 
-459 DGVEIDVIK
+459 
-468 KGNEIISGYPVG
+468 
-480 GKPTPGF
+480 
-487 ETIK
+487 

>member
-1 MRKSTT
+1 M
-7 RFTKGVVT
+7 
-15 VSRIDIGEIQTFAH
+15 SRIDIGEIQTFAH

-43 DIKTAVEN
+43 DIKNAVEN

-108 AKIDADGLYELGKMI
+108 ARIDADGLYELGKMI

-144 MQSYCSQLSIAYKQ
+144 MQSYRSQLSIAYKQ

-164 YLAFEQSHSG
+164 YLAFEQSHGS

-183 QGIQQ
+183 RGIQQ
-188 TIRELQS
+188 TIHDLQS

-215 VTRMQNALGKALKNN
+215 VTRMQNASGKALNDNAK
-230 QTTFN
+230 TFN

-288 AIIQSAKEGIDPV
+288 AIVQSVKEGIDPV

-308 AQGFSIISGFIFYYT
+308 AQGFGIISGLIFRYT
-323 AGGYKGKKIKIPKN
+323 AGGYKGKKFKIPRDWLHRRKKNNGVEVGTDFGKIGKLVNHPNIKINWSEYAEHGMSRLKQRG
-337 ILDKIKKSHK
+337 L
-347 SKSILTSQ
+347 SKSQVDDFVEHGKVLSQ
-355 MEAKILEGQRKGAT
+355 NEGEK
-369 NGINGGHSSD
+369 
-379 INNNNPNFA
+379 FA
-388 TETVKVNQDG
+388 FITE
-398 TKVIKFTKQFPD
+398 
-410 GNISKIKTS
+410 
-419 TIFPED
+419 
-425 WSDKDII
+425 
-432 DSILKVSNSTAI
+432 
-444 GQRKIDGLT
+444 
-453 LHRGKI
+453 
-459 DGVEIDVIK
+459 DGVAIVSKDGKLVTAWGK
-468 KGNEIISGYPVG
+468 KDFDEGMKKII
-480 GKPTPGF
+480 GKLYG
-487 ETIK
+487 K

>member
-1 MRKSTT
+1 M
-7 RFTKGVVT
+7 
-15 VSRIDIGEIQTFAH
+15 SRIDIGEVQDFAY
-29 QLHTANETARKSIK
+29 QLHTANETGRKNIQ

-51 YTEDGSLKGKAIDA
+51 YTEDGSLKGKAVDA

-108 AKIDADGLYELGKMI
+108 ARIDADGLYELGKMI

-132 LVQQMNTGTEGQ
+132 LAQRMNTGTEGQ
-144 MQSYCSQLSIAYKQ
+144 MQSYRSQLSIAYKQ

-164 YLAFEQSHSG
+164 YLAFEQSHGG

-215 VTRMQNALGKALKNN
+215 VSRMQNALGKALKDNE
-230 QTTFN
+230 TTFN

-266 AVLNGELPHESN
+266 AVFGGEMQHESN

-288 AIIQSAKEGIDPV
+288 AIIQSVREGIDPV

-308 AQGFSIISGFIFYYT
+308 AQGFSITSGVIFYYVG
-323 AGGYKGKKIKIPKN
+323 GGYKGKKLKIPKKLLNN
-337 ILDKIKKSHK
+337 IKNRRSKTPKLSTLSEKEQLKLANKYKKKSPIAIPDNAKIKAQTKKAGYEQISYKWKDADGVTFEVRWHTRTPGAPK
-347 SKSILTSQ
+347 EQGNTFVVEKSIPGTADGKLRVEQIMVGTDKWVSRI
-355 MEAKILEGQRKGAT
+355 EWEKAI
-369 NGINGGHSSD
+369 
-379 INNNNPNFA
+379 FA
-388 TETVKVNQDG
+388 
-398 TKVIKFTKQFPD
+398 
-410 GNISKIKTS
+410 
-419 TIFPED
+419 
-425 WSDKDII
+425 
-432 DSILKVSNSTAI
+432 
-444 GQRKIDGLT
+444 R
-453 LHRGKI
+453 
-459 DGVEIDVIK
+459 K
-468 KGNEIISGYPVG
+468 KGESTLEQDKMLTDGHW
-480 GKPTPGF
+480 K
-487 ETIK
+487 E

>member
-1 MRKSTT
+1 M
-7 RFTKGVVT
+7 
-15 VSRIDIGEIQTFAH
+15 SRIDIGEIQTFAH

-144 MQSYCSQLSIAYKQ
+144 MQSYRSQLSIAYKQ

-230 QTTFN
+230 ETTFN

-288 AIIQSAKEGIDPV
+288 AVIQSVKEGIDPV

-308 AQGFSIISGFIFYYT
+308 AQGFGIISGFIFYYT

-337 ILDKIKKSHK
+337 ILDKIKAANKIKYIESLLTPAQK
-347 SKSILTSQ
+347 KSIKRIDNNIQDHLTDGDFSGT
-355 MEAKILEGQRKGAT
+355 KRDLEGNPVPKKGQPGKYWNHLDEMLNT
-369 NGINGGHSSD
+369 YQSL
-379 INNNNPNFA
+379 NNSTRSIENSLTNPNLDK
-388 TETVKVNQDG
+388 KVR
-398 TKVIKFTKQFPD
+398 VYLE
-410 GNISKIKTS
+410 SKLKEANLQINK
-419 TIFPED
+419 IED
-425 WSDKDII
+425 LFDDYGGIQNW
-432 DSILKVSNSTAI
+432 
-444 GQRKIDGLT
+444 
-453 LHRGKI
+453 
-459 DGVEIDVIK
+459 IK
-468 KGNEIISGYPVG
+468 K
-480 GKPTPGF
+480 
-487 ETIK
+487 

>member
-51 YTEDGSLKGKAIDA
+51 YTEDGSLKGKAVDA

-132 LVQQMNTGTEGQ
+132 LAQRMNTGTEGQ
-144 MQSYCSQLSIAYKQ
+144 MQSYRSQLSIAYKQ

>member
-1 MRKSTT
+1 M
-7 RFTKGVVT
+7 
-15 VSRIDIGEIQTFAH
+15 SRIDIGEIQTFAH
-29 QLHTANETARKSIK
+29 QLHTANETAIKSIK

-51 YTEDGSLKGKAIDA
+51 YTEDGSLKGKAVDA

-132 LVQQMNTGTEGQ
+132 LAQRMNTGTEGQ
-144 MQSYCSQLSIAYKQ
+144 MQSYRSQLSIAYKQ

-230 QTTFN
+230 ETTFN

-288 AIIQSAKEGIDPV
+288 AVVQSVKEGIDPV

-308 AQGFSIISGFIFYYT
+308 AQGFGIISGLVFRYT
-323 AGGYKGKKIKIPKN
+323 VGGYKGKKIKIPKKWLDRRRNVNRIDFLQSVN
-337 ILDKIKKSHK
+337 IKDFVVKDKH
-347 SKSILTSQ
+347 L
-355 MEAKILEGQRKGAT
+355 R
-369 NGINGGHSSD
+369 
-379 INNNNPNFA
+379 
-388 TETVKVNQDG
+388 
-398 TKVIKFTKQFPD
+398 
-410 GNISKIKTS
+410 
-419 TIFPED
+419 
-425 WSDKDII
+425 
-432 DSILKVSNSTAI
+432 NSTAKRARKFDAETSEDANLI
-444 GQRKIDGLT
+444 VQDALKNGKVKKIEDNGLGCQRQKSYSAIIDTEKNVGTKGESHIKIVYDELNNVWT
-453 LHRGKI
+453 
-459 DGVEIDVIK
+459 V
-468 KGNEIISGYPVG
+468 YPV
-480 GKPTPGF
+480 PAP
-487 ETIK
+487 

>member
-1 MRKSTT
+1 
-7 RFTKGVVT
+7 
-15 VSRIDIGEIQTFAH
+15 
-29 QLHTANETARKSIK
+29 
-43 DIKTAVEN
+43 
-51 YTEDGSLKGKAIDA
+51 
-65 SKNYYQ
+65 

-108 AKIDADGLYELGKMI
+108 ARIDADGLYELGKMI

-132 LVQQMNTGTEGQ
+132 LAQRMNTGTEGQ
-144 MQSYCSQLSIAYKQ
+144 MQSYRSQLSIAYKQ
-158 ENILEK
+158 ENILEN
-164 YLAFEQSHSG
+164 YLAFEQSHGG

-230 QTTFN
+230 ETTFN

-266 AVLNGELPHESN
+266 AVLNGELAHKSN

-288 AIIQSAKEGIDPV
+288 AVIQSVKEGIDPV

-308 AQGFSIISGFIFYYT
+308 AQGFGIISGLVFRYT
-323 AGGYKGKKIKIPKN
+323 AGGYKGKKFKVSKDWLHRRKKNNGVEVGTDFGKIGKLVNHPNIKINWSEHSEHGMSRLKQRG
-337 ILDKIKKSHK
+337 L
-347 SKSILTSQ
+347 SKSQVDDFVERGKALSQ
-355 MEAKILEGQRKGAT
+355 
-369 NGINGGHSSD
+369 NGGEK
-379 INNNNPNFA
+379 FA
-388 TETVKVNQDG
+388 FITENGVAIVSKDG
-398 TKVIKFTKQFPD
+398 KLVTAWGKKDFD
-410 GNISKIKTS
+410 EGMEKIIEK
-419 TIFPED
+419 
-425 WSDKDII
+425 
-432 DSILKVSNSTAI
+432 LY
-444 GQRKIDGLT
+444 
-453 LHRGKI
+453 GK
-459 DGVEIDVIK
+459 
-468 KGNEIISGYPVG
+468 
-480 GKPTPGF
+480 
-487 ETIK
+487 

>member
-1 MRKSTT
+1 M
-7 RFTKGVVT
+7 
-15 VSRIDIGEIQTFAH
+15 SRIDIGEIQTFAY
-29 QLHTANETARKSIK
+29 QLHTANEAGRKSIK
-43 DIKTAVEN
+43 DIKNAVKN

-132 LVQQMNTGTEGQ
+132 LAQRMNTGTEGQ
-144 MQSYCSQLSIAYKQ
+144 MQSYRSQLSIAYKQ
-158 ENILEK
+158 ENILGK
-164 YLAFEQSHSG
+164 YLAFEQSHGG

-183 QGIQQ
+183 RGIQQ

-230 QTTFN
+230 ETTFN

-288 AIIQSAKEGIDPV
+288 AVIQSVKEGIDPV

-308 AQGFSIISGFIFYYT
+308 AQGFGIISGLVFRYT
-323 AGGYKGKKIKIPKN
+323 AGGYKGKKFKVSKDWLRRRKKNNGVEVGTDFGKIGKLVNHPNIKINWSKHSEHGMSR
-337 ILDKIKKSHK
+337 LKQRGL
-347 SKSILTSQ
+347 SKSQVDDFVERGKALSQ
-355 MEAKILEGQRKGAT
+355 
-369 NGINGGHSSD
+369 NGGEK
-379 INNNNPNFA
+379 FA
-388 TETVKVNQDG
+388 FITENGVAIVSKDG
-398 TKVIKFTKQFPD
+398 KLVTAWGKKDFD
-410 GNISKIKTS
+410 EGMEKIIEK
-419 TIFPED
+419 
-425 WSDKDII
+425 
-432 DSILKVSNSTAI
+432 LY
-444 GQRKIDGLT
+444 
-453 LHRGKI
+453 GK
-459 DGVEIDVIK
+459 
-468 KGNEIISGYPVG
+468 
-480 GKPTPGF
+480 
-487 ETIK
+487 